1 MKSNGRV
8 QTVLYE
14 KNPPDCF
21 RPDRT
26 YKPSD
31 ILFQTELISAY
42 IHYVFQDIESE
53 IFLKIKIYFKTIT
66 ISNEKI
72 YPKDHICKVLQ
83 CCFSQH
89 IFRPSA

>member
-1 MKSNGRV
+1 MNSNGRV

-14 KNPPDCF
+14 KKPPDCF

-31 ILFQTELISAY
+31 IFFFQTELISAY

-53 IFLKIKIYFKTIT
+53 IFLKIKIFQ
-66 ISNEKI
+66 N
-72 YPKDHICKVLQ
+72 
-83 CCFSQH
+83 
-89 IFRPSA
+89 

>member
-1 MKSNGRV
+1 MNSNGRV

-14 KNPPDCF
+14 KKTSPDCF

-53 IFLKIKIYFKTIT
+53 IFLKIKIFQNYY
-66 ISNEKI
+66 N
-72 YPKDHICKVLQ
+72 Q
-83 CCFSQH
+83 
-89 IFRPSA
+89 